1 MNKRIDK
8 NKFSQ
13 SVLFADTG
21 MTEEEKNASH
31 KKNNPRKIV
40 LSITRLTV

>member
-21 MTEEEKNASH
+21 MTEEEKMLVI
-31 KKNNPRKIV
+31 RKI
-40 LSITRLTV
+40 TQEK